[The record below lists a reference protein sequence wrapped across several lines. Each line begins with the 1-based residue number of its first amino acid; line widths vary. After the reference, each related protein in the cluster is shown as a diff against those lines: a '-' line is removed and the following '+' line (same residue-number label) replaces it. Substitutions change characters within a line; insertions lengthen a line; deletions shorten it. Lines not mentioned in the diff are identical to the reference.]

1 MQSTNSTEWTSSI
14 QFLQFVRL
22 QTHDAVRSS
31 PTPYAVDDGGNS
43 PVAVLLARSSHE
55 PRVLFLLPS
64 SPLSPDR
71 HHLPTGRVRKP
82 RARSA
87 VEWNSSPSEPCV
99 SIARVGGAA
108 HTSSTSPTIPPCLSF
123 AHRRE
128 PTSPEPQRHR
138 HELTAELDPQ
148 SIVPRFLAPLSSH
161 TPQLSPR
168 PLRSASPSPYAGNG
182 APLSPHCRR
191 RPSPWNSHFPTS
203 SESKINLGLPS
214 RAPWSCRPYPSS
226 PALRFPRST
235 ANLAAAQPL
244 HGRDSFHG
252 SAFARFLVVTAS
264 PHSQL
269 LPDSLCLSG
278 SPSAGWSPECRR
290 RQSSAV
296 RRPPCGPPY
305 AAPLHAHDS

>member
-1 MQSTNSTEWTSSI
+1 MHSLSTKTSVKVGFCS
-14 QFLQFVRL
+14 QRTRL
-22 QTHDAVRSS
+22 NGRAPFSFFSS
-31 PTPYAVDDGGNS
+31 SGFRLTTPLGARRRRTPSMTGGTVPLPCCS
-43 PVAVLLARSSHE
+43 PVRRMSHASSSSC
-55 PRVLFLLPS
+55 RRLPC
-64 SPLSPDR
+64 PPDR

-191 RPSPWNSHFPTS
+191 RPSPWSPHFPTS

-214 RAPWSCRPYPSS
+214 RAP
-226 PALRFPRST
+226 
-235 ANLAAAQPL
+235 
-244 HGRDSFHG
+244 
-252 SAFARFLVVTAS
+252 
-264 PHSQL
+264 
-269 LPDSLCLSG
+269 
-278 SPSAGWSPECRR
+278 
-290 RQSSAV
+290 
-296 RRPPCGPPY
+296 
-305 AAPLHAHDS
+305 